1 MTTTAL
7 RAAPHAAPTMPAPTP
22 PSGAEV
28 LAEFTAWAAGAF
40 YQAEAGV
47 NPAVRDY
54 WDAFHY
60 VATSLS
66 VGYANIFPVTAAGKI
81 IASLVMMFGPAL
93 SARALDPPA
102 DRGAGASVGSGT

>member
-7 RAAPHAAPTMPAPTP
+7 TPASALPAATVASRPAAR
-22 PSGAEV
+22 SGAEL

-40 YQAEAGV
+40 YQAEVGH

-66 VGYANIFPVTAAGKI
+66 VGYANIFPVTTTGKI
-81 IASLVMMFGPAL
+81 VASLVMMFGPAL
-93 SARALDPPA
+93 SARALDPPSPVDA
-102 DRGAGASVGSGT
+102 DRAR